1 MNFLLSE
8 EHLVEAYPDGVDIRL
23 TVVLLALNDLGCHV
37 EWGAKDGLGEL
48 LFGKQLRETE
58 VRNFDL
64 PVMQQNVC
72 QFKVS
77 VQNLVLDKRSEAME
91 DLHEE
96 LDCFI
101 LRELLLAFDVCRK
114 IALIAVLQLK
124 VKVIRCLLQVVES
137 DDVTVVAALE
147 HFNLVL
153 Q

>member
-1 MNFLLSE
+1 
-8 EHLVEAYPDGVDIRL
+8 
-23 TVVLLALNDLGCHV
+23 
-37 EWGAKDGLGEL
+37 
-48 LFGKQLRETE
+48 
-58 VRNFDL
+58 
-64 PVMQQNVC
+64 MQQNVC

-101 LRELLLAFDVCRK
+101 LSELLLAFDVCRK
-114 IALIAVLQLK
+114 IALIAVLQHK